1 MHSLYQRLKELDPDT
16 FQRLCFHILKDRHP
30 GLEVRHVEGASG
42 DEGLDV
48 FAGELSGKPAIW
60 QCKSFRDGVGK
71 SQKTQIRKS
80 LRTALKHF
88 TPSRWILCLSVGMDA
103 KAHRWFERLKKTYE
117 SQVKIELLPNEEI
130 VHELM
135 YRRTLRNQFF
145 PGAVI
150 DITELKRLI
159 SGTGKMTLE
168 ELEKATDNN
177 LEDIIERLTERDP
190 RFKYQII
197 FDGDLGPPKSQH
209 PVPAGLLMTI
219 SSGTKKLNVFER
231 DIAALRSNPP
241 TFSIEFKST
250 GIEKIVSLLN
260 TGVAQEFTP
269 DELGAMSTDFAF
281 LSSAT
286 DFSGDKRL
294 IVGPSP
300 ALTSRKRPVSVM
312 FQRNGQTVQYGL
324 MELRPIRAGAR
335 EGEFSLSGKQVPFTI
350 SFVSTLPPQRDVQA
364 TIHYESAGWEVRAI
378 KKSLDALNLLRPSGE
393 LHIIDLETE
402 KMFLSMTTDLPG
414 ESAKQAGLRRL
425 VNELVEIADRFRVN
439 LILPD
444 KLVRKDY
451 ETIAFLNRYIDGGTE
466 EVKNVSVVLTKS
478 EENKDSLPELFASG
492 GGVFRFTHPRISPP
506 PTLFGTLIDTGPV
519 MEEVEAEIKDISATL
534 GSFREAAVGAGVKK

>member
-177 LEDIIERLTERDP
+177 LEDII
-190 RFKYQII
+190 
-197 FDGDLGPPKSQH
+197 
-209 PVPAGLLMTI
+209 
-219 SSGTKKLNVFER
+219 
-231 DIAALRSNPP
+231 
-241 TFSIEFKST
+241 
-250 GIEKIVSLLN
+250 
-260 TGVAQEFTP
+260 
-269 DELGAMSTDFAF
+269 
-281 LSSAT
+281 
-286 DFSGDKRL
+286 
-294 IVGPSP
+294 
-300 ALTSRKRPVSVM
+300 
-312 FQRNGQTVQYGL
+312 
-324 MELRPIRAGAR
+324 
-335 EGEFSLSGKQVPFTI
+335 
-350 SFVSTLPPQRDVQA
+350 
-364 TIHYESAGWEVRAI
+364 
-378 KKSLDALNLLRPSGE
+378 
-393 LHIIDLETE
+393 
-402 KMFLSMTTDLPG
+402 
-414 ESAKQAGLRRL
+414 
-425 VNELVEIADRFRVN
+425 
-439 LILPD
+439 
-444 KLVRKDY
+444 
-451 ETIAFLNRYIDGGTE
+451 
-466 EVKNVSVVLTKS
+466 
-478 EENKDSLPELFASG
+478 
-492 GGVFRFTHPRISPP
+492 
-506 PTLFGTLIDTGPV
+506 
-519 MEEVEAEIKDISATL
+519 
-534 GSFREAAVGAGVKK
+534 